1 VSDHLRSAAN
11 EGVLNY
17 LYVEQLPQWR
27 ESTSPWV
34 VEGYALA
41 THPDLCERVE
51 EINGAA
57 GAHAAF
63 RYLYGRPA
71 LVAENGVIVAFATG
85 THIFCVRL
93 PADECDPD
101 FLARTDLLPPSP
113 YLRQKRRELEALLA
127 DEWTRL
133 DPYAVDVPKAEGLE
147 RLAIHVERAIERS
160 RARGDDHPLE

>member
-27 ESTSPWV
+27 ESKSPWV
-34 VEGYALA
+34 VEGYTLA

-51 EINGAA
+51 EINAAA
-57 GAHAAF
+57 GGHATF

-71 LVAENGVIVAFATG
+71 LLAENGVIVAFATG

-93 PADECDPD
+93 RLDECDPD
-101 FLARTDLLPPSP
+101 LLARPDVLPIGA
-113 YLRQKRRELEALLA
+113 YLRRKRGELEALTA
-127 DEWTRL
+127 HEWTRL
-133 DPYAVDVPKAEGLE
+133 DPYAVDVPRAEGLD
-147 RLAIHVERAIERS
+147 RLAAHVARAVATAMTHSSE
-160 RARGDDHPLE
+160 